1 MGRVSRAP
9 ERDEVVLDA
18 EQTARRIEGLKVFIV
33 EDESLIAM
41 LLEDIL
47 EDLGCEVVGSA
58 LNIRQALEQSEMVA
72 ADVAI
77 LDINLGGDPIFPVAA
92 QLVGRRIPIIFAS
105 GYGATTLPDEWRD
118 RPTLPKPFSSD
129 QVAEALM
136 NATGRQGP

>member
-1 MGRVSRAP
+1 MAG
-9 ERDEVVLDA
+9 DEHAGDG
-18 EQTARRIEGLKVFIV
+18 GLAGLNIFVV

-47 EDLGCEVVGSA
+47 EELGCAVVSSA
-58 LNIRQALEQSEMVA
+58 LTLKQAMGQADTVG

-92 QLVGRRIPIIFAS
+92 KLAARGIPIIFAS

-118 RPTLPKPFSSD
+118 RPTLPKPFSAE
-129 QVAEALM
+129 QVAA
-136 NATGRQGP
+136 AVAAAVRVPGG

>member
-1 MGRVSRAP
+1 MN
-9 ERDEVVLDA
+9 A
-18 EQTARRIEGLKVFIV
+18 EQTASRIRGLKVFIV

-58 LNIRQALEQSEMVA
+58 LNIRQAMEQSATVA
-72 ADVAI
+72 AEVAI

-92 QLVGRRIPIIFAS
+92 QLVGRHIPIIFAS

-129 QVAEALM
+129 QVASALI
-136 NATGRQGP
+136 NATDRHGR